1 MQIRHALLT
10 AIFLAVAAKAPAQTL
25 VFCPEGGPEGF
36 DPALHTS
43 ADTFNA
49 SSRQIYDRLVEFAPG
64 ATTLEP
70 GLAESWSVSDDGLEY
85 TFVLRPGVAFHSNDL
100 FTPTRELTADDV
112 VFSFER
118 QRLTDHPYHR
128 MSADGWTYFDAM
140 SMPRLVR
147 SVQKVDERT
156 VTFVLSR
163 PDASFPATLAMDFA
177 SILSAEYADAMMATG
192 TPGMLD
198 AAPIGTGPFEF
209 VAFEEGSRVLYR
221 ANADYWNG
229 APNVAELVF
238 DVTPGASERSR
249 KLLAGECH
257 VAPDPAPRD
266 LAALEDSAETVVVKS
281 TGLDVGYLAYNTTM
295 PPYDKAEV
303 RRALNMAI
311 DKRAIIE
318 SVFDGEGRIAKNPL
332 PPTNWAYREDT
343 EDDIYDPARA
353 RRMLEEAGVEDLT
366 LTLWAMPI
374 RRPYN
379 PDAWRM
385 AELIKGN
392 LADIGVEVEIV
403 FHDWP
408 EFLRFSRAPNR
419 EGAVLFG
426 WTGSN
431 GDPDNFLR
439 LLLGCEAVSRSNRAQ
454 WCHEPFE
461 ALVTEART
469 TLDRSERA
477 RLYREAQAIFKEQ
490 APWATLA
497 HSVTSTAL
505 RAEVEGFVADPFGR
519 FLFKSVSLAD

>member
-1 MQIRHALLT
+1 MQIKQALLT
-10 AIFLAVAAKAPAQTL
+10 AIFLAVAAKAAAQTL

-43 ADTFNA
+43 ANTFNA

-70 GLAESWSVSDDGLEY
+70 GLAESWTVSDDGLEY
-85 TFVLRPGVAFHSNDL
+85 TFVLRSGVAFHTNDL
-100 FTPTRELTADDV
+100 FTPTRDLTADDV

-118 QRLTDHPYHR
+118 QRLPDHPYHR
-128 MSADGWTYFDAM
+128 MSAGGWSYFEAM
-140 SMPRLVR
+140 SMPDLIR

-163 PDASFPATLAMDFA
+163 PDSSFPANLAMDFA

-192 TPGMLD
+192 TPDRLD
-198 AAPIGTGPFEF
+198 TAPIGTGPFQF
-209 VAFEEGSRVLYR
+209 VAFEDGTRVRYR

-229 APNVAELVF
+229 APEVAELVF
-238 DVTPGASERSR
+238 DVTPEASERSS
-249 KLLAGECH
+249 KLLSGACH
-257 VAPDPAPRD
+257 IAPAPGDR
-266 LAALEDSAETVVVKS
+266 AALEDSAEAVVVRS
-281 TGLDVGYLAYNTTM
+281 AGLDVGYLAYNTTV

-318 SVFDGEGRIAKNPL
+318 TVFDGDGQIAKNPI
-332 PPTNWAYREDT
+332 PPTNWGYSEDT
-343 EDDIYDPARA
+343 QDDIYDPARA
-353 RRMLEEAGVEDLT
+353 RRMLDEAGVEDLT

-379 PDAWRM
+379 PDSRRM
-385 AELIKGN
+385 AELIRGDM
-392 LADIGVEVEIV
+392 ADIGVEVEIV
-403 FHDWP
+403 SHDWP
-408 EFLRFSRAPNR
+408 EFLRLSRAPDR
-419 EGAVLFG
+419 QGAVLFG
-426 WTGSN
+426 WMGSN

-439 LLLGCEAVSRSNRAQ
+439 PLLGCEAVGRSNRAQ

-461 ALVTEART
+461 ALVSEART
-469 TLDRSERA
+469 TRDPSERA
-477 RLYREAQAIFKEQ
+477 RLYLEAQAIFKEQ